1 MKPRIKVLL
10 PKFEALK
17 GISWAKELLLSFI
30 GTTLSIVLTF
40 GTAHFVEQKQNREA
54 GRQTAMMVIH
64 DIENTADLFT
74 AWEKQEEQYFNCAQY
89 VLEHRNE
96 IDAISQDTLQAFT
109 TYVAASGNQQYNY
122 DASSETLFLSSQDV
136 WENIDCPSF
145 IDAVQGFFYH
155 RRIVFESLNKDG
167 MFARPVPNTEYYT
180 MLFSDGDF
188 QEKARSLGQ
197 NFAKQYIGNGRVQS
211 YIYYSYHRRHFLSQY
226 AEYYR
231 TLANECKFMMDISD
245 SELHTYIASRK
256 RTGHPVKEKNLIGR
270 WEVEANSNVHVER
283 EFFKDHTFVN
293 TSTTYYSY
301 GYYTGKVEFT
311 FQSHGTWEL
320 KGDSLIRVTLPECEV
335 NMDKS
340 KISYSKDKE
349 AMMEQLLS
357 SWEENWLAQKRAF
370 EATGEQRISALVSI
384 DAAGEK
390 IKVVT
395 IPEKEEEREETYYMV
410 KKE

>member
-74 AWEKQEEQYFNCAQY
+74 SWEKEEEQYFNCAQY

-96 IDAISQDTLQAFT
+96 IDAISPDTLQAFT

-145 IDAVQGFFYH
+145 IDAVQSFFYH
-155 RRIVFESLNKDG
+155 RRIVFESLNNDG

-180 MLFSDGDF
+180 MLFSDGDI

-211 YIYYSYHRRHFLSQY
+211 YIYYSYQRRHFLSKY

-231 TLANECKFMMDISD
+231 ILANECKFMMDISD
-245 SELHTYIASRK
+245 TELHTYIASRK

-270 WEVEANSNVHVER
+270 WEIETNSNTHVER
-283 EFFKDHTFVN
+283 EFFKDHTYKN
-293 TSTTYYSY
+293 TLTSYYSY
-301 GYYTGKVEFT
+301 AYYTGKVEFNYT
-311 FQSHGTWEL
+311 SHGTWEL
-320 KGDSLIRVTLPECEV
+320 RGDTLIRVTLPEIEFS
-335 NMDKS
+335 MDKS

-349 AMMEQLLS
+349 AMMAQMLA
-357 SWEENWLAQKRAF
+357 SWEESQYAQKREF
-370 EATGEQRISALVSI
+370 EAAGEQRSAALVSI
-384 DAAGEK
+384 DGDGEK

-395 IPEKEEEREETYYMV
+395 VLDTEEVREGTFYMV
-410 KKE
+410 TKE